1 MAEYENEHV
10 YAFFR
15 VLFFYC
21 EEKRMVKY
29 LKIAR
34 FDHWIKQLF
43 ILPGMIV
50 AVLITDVSIKE
61 VGLVSFMFGF
71 LGTCFIASANY
82 VINEWLD
89 APYDKYHPTKKNRP
103 VVTENMSFKWVIV
116 EYLLFVIAGVFLSAL
131 VNKLFLITAIVLLIM
146 GFLYNVKPFRTKDI
160 PFIDVLSE
168 SINNMLRLML
178 GWFIVTGESV
188 PPSSILIGYW
198 MAGAFLMSTKRFAE
212 YRMIGDKKLAGLY
225 RRSFII
231 YSEKSLL
238 ASALFYALTSTF
250 CIGVF
255 MIKYRVEYVMAT
267 PIMFLVYA
275 YYLSMSLDD
284 DSSVQKPEKLYKERK
299 LMCLVMLF
307 ILFVLFCT
315 FVDLPFLHE
324 LTSNAL
330 IHVEV

>member
-1 MAEYENEHV
+1 M
-10 YAFFR
+10 
-15 VLFFYC
+15 
-21 EEKRMVKY
+21 KKY

-43 ILPGMIV
+43 ILPGMVI
-50 AVLITDVSIKE
+50 AVLLTDTSYREISFVNSI
-61 VGLVSFMFGF
+61 LGF

-89 APYDKYHPTKKNRP
+89 APYDKYHPTKKHRP
-103 VVTENMSFKWVIV
+103 VVTENMSFKLVMV
-116 EYLLFVIAGVFLSAL
+116 EYFLFAIAGIILSAL
-131 VNKLFLITAIVLLIM
+131 VNGMFLATAIVLLVM

-168 SINNMLRLML
+168 SVNNMLRLMM

-188 PPSSILIGYW
+188 PPSSVLIGYW
-198 MAGAFLMSTKRFAE
+198 MAGAFLMATKRFAE

-225 RRSFII
+225 RRSFVT

-238 ASALFYALTSTF
+238 ASALFYALISTF

-255 MIKYRVEYVMAT
+255 MIKYRIEYILVT
-267 PIMFLVYA
+267 PIMFLIYA
-275 YYLSMSLDD
+275 YYLSLSLDE
-284 DSSVQKPEKLYKERK
+284 DSSVQKPEKLYKEKK
-299 LMCLVMLF
+299 LMMLVLA
-307 ILFVLFCT
+307 FVLIVLLCT
-315 FVDLPFLHE
+315 FVNIPILRE